1 LAEIG
6 SVKKSE
12 LVEIIEETIDEVIK
26 ATLEVFHEQMDDLLD
41 FGSPAKVIGKPY
53 EQWTGDELMKARAIF
68 GTKLEDYIA
77 DKEVNELLQMEREV

>member
-1 LAEIG
+1 MPG
-6 SVKKSE
+6 SVKKAE
-12 LVEIIEETIDEVIK
+12 LVELIQECIDESIE
-26 ATLEVFHEQMDDLLD
+26 AAIEVFNEEIAPLLD